1 MVRHQALTLASDLHS
16 VREVEI
22 LLQQLIEE
30 YQISHDKYSD
40 MLISL
45 TEAVTNA
52 IRHGNR
58 LDKRKY
64 VRISFKVEEGE
75 IRFRVMD
82 EGEGFDF
89 ENLPDPTAP
98 ENLVRCGGRGVFL
111 MKQLSDRMSFKNN
124 GSTVEMCFKTA

>member
-1 MVRHQALTLASDLHS
+1 MVRHQALTLASDLHNL
-16 VREVEI
+16 REVEK

-30 YQISHDKYSD
+30 YGISKDKYAD

-45 TEAVTNA
+45 TEAVSNA

-58 LDKRKY
+58 LDKRKC
-64 VRISFKVEEGE
+64 VHISFKIEGEE

-82 EGEGFDF
+82 EGEGFDYHS
-89 ENLPDPTAP
+89 LPDPTEP
-98 ENLVRCGGRGVFL
+98 ENLLRCGGRGVFL